1 MKRIALLCLALVAA
15 LGFTVLSSCSLCEQT
30 VSICS
35 FNIYFLGSSKS
46 RDSTGLATI
55 LEDYDIVIVQELVAP
70 PYSMTYP
77 NGELAKPED
86 RARVFFEE
94 MIDRGFSYW
103 LSEEDT
109 GPADTIHTNQTR
121 TEWWVA
127 FFKPEKVIPAVDLP
141 RGFMHEDRSGNR
153 DFERV
158 PYAFPFRTRNGNLD
172 FVLISVHLR
181 PNASPSDKQ
190 RRAHEL
196 VSISEWIEANDDIE
210 KDFIILGD
218 MNIQNC
224 TELASATPANFV
236 SLNNSCLPT
245 NTAAT
250 KKPYDHVMYCPQYTH
265 EVKEDLIIIDLV
277 DKMSDFW
284 TGAGPYPGDPY
295 DHYRFRSTY
304 SDHNPIV
311 FYLQV
316 PDSDDD

>member
-1 MKRIALLCLALVAA
+1 MKRVALLCLALVAA
-15 LGFTVLSSCSLCEQT
+15 LGFTVLSSCSLGEQT

-46 RDSTGLATI
+46 RDNTALATI

-77 NGELAKPED
+77 DCTPVKPED

-94 MIDRGFSYW
+94 MICRGFSYW

-109 GPADTIHTNQTR
+109 GPGKIHVNSSHS
-121 TEWWVA
+121 EWWVA
-127 FFKPEKVIPAVDLP
+127 FSKPEKVIPAVDLP
-141 RGFMHEDRSGNR
+141 RGFMHEDRSANPG
-153 DFERV
+153 FERV

-172 FVLISVHLR
+172 FVLISVHLK
-181 PNASPSDKQ
+181 PNPSLTDKQ

-224 TELASATPANFV
+224 TELASATPPDFV
-236 SLNNSCLPT
+236 SLNSSCLPT
-245 NTAAT
+245 NTAPT
-250 KKPYDHVMYCPQYTH
+250 KKPYDHVMYCPEYTH
-265 EVKEDLIIIDLV
+265 EVKDCFIIVDLV
-277 DKMSDFW
+277 KKMREFW
-284 TGAGPYPGDPY
+284 TGPEPYPGNPY
-295 DHYRFRSTY
+295 DHYKFRSAY

-311 FYLQV
+311 FSLQV

>member
-1 MKRIALLCLALVAA
+1 MKRVALLCLVVVAA
-15 LGFTVLSSCSLCEQT
+15 LGFTVLSSCSVGEQT

-55 LEDYDIVIVQELVAP
+55 LEHYDIVIVRELVAP

-77 NGELAKPED
+77 DGTPVKAED

-94 MIDRGFSYW
+94 MIGRGFSYW

-109 GPADTIHTNQTR
+109 GPGKIHVNSSLS
-121 TEWWVA
+121 EWWVA

-141 RGFMHEDRSGNR
+141 RGFMHEDRSANP

-158 PYAFPFRTRNGNLD
+158 PYAFPFRTTDENLD

-181 PNASPSDKQ
+181 PNASLSDKQ

-196 VSISEWIEANDDIE
+196 VSITEWIEANDDIE

-224 TELASATPANFV
+224 TELASASPPNFV
-236 SLNNSCLPT
+236 SLNSSCLPT

-250 KKPYDHVMYCPQYTH
+250 KKPYDHVMYCPEYTH
-265 EVKEDLIIIDLV
+265 EVREDLIIIDLV
-277 DKMSDFW
+277 ETMSDFW
-284 TGAGPYPGDPY
+284 AEPEPYPGSPY
-295 DHYRFRSTY
+295 DHNKFKARY

-311 FYLQV
+311 FCLEV